1 MRKSADKIAKLMADL
16 GNVNRLL
23 ILCALAEGPLTVNE
37 IALQI
42 NDISG
47 PALSQHLN
55 KLREDNLIQSEKEGH
70 FIRYSIRDAR
80 LYPLMEFLKKE
91 YCEKE

>member
-1 MRKSADKIAKLMADL
+1 MRRSAAKVAKLMADL

-23 ILCALAEGPLTVNE
+23 ILCALLDGPLTVNE
-37 IALQI
+37 IASQV

-55 KLREDNLIQSEKEGH
+55 KLREDGLIQSEKEGH
-70 FIRYSIRDAR
+70 FIRYAIKDTR
-80 LYPLMEFLKKE
+80 LYGLMEFLKKE
-91 YCEKE
+91 YCEI

>member
-1 MRKSADKIAKLMADL
+1 MRRSAAKVAKLMADL

-23 ILCALAEGPLTVNE
+23 ILCALLDGPLTVNE
-37 IALQI
+37 IASQV

-55 KLREDNLIQSEKEGH
+55 KLREDGLIQSEKEGH
-70 FIRYSIRDAR
+70 FIRYTIKDTR
-80 LYPLMEFLKKE
+80 LYGLMEFLKKE
-91 YCEKE
+91 YCEI